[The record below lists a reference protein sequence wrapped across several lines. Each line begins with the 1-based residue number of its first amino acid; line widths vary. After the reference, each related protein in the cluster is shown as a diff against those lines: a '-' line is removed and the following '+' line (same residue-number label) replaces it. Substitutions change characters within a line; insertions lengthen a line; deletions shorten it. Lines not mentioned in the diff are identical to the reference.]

1 MAYNRGILSD
11 KYWLRQAFM
20 IEDSKR
26 DLREVD
32 LRLQSFSTNELKF
45 TDTTPGGNFAINP
58 APQFT
63 ANADLR
69 PEVGDH
75 RLASRKPN
83 GKGMGRYYS
92 EAIDDNAQIIQ
103 MRMGVAQHTPL
114 NRYFMHFYNPQAARI
129 ARTGRADMG
138 FFGGVG
144 KAAGYALQ
152 VVFWPLVGVSVLANT
167 WNGLTGKPRTRYYY
181 LKPTMP
187 TYWAAV
193 QAIVNQLSVN
203 TGLIPRV
210 GGTTAVNGAMAGGF
224 QYTESDLK
232 TFAAILPDIFNAS
245 EPGTIDVF
253 KIANRAQRL
262 ARKQELEIMAMLDK
276 DQPDSLKRVE
286 HFLTGPLF
294 ESKQPDFK
302 SHFDRWLQTRMGMVS
317 NPNPS
322 AALAGAIADQSTDP
336 LTAAPTYGPTSYS
349 EVVATTKEEAEA
361 SSGWWNAE
369 LNDGSAWVGFKV
381 NYTGAVSDSFSSSA
395 TESDISSK
403 INSMS
408 SSARSTRFSL
418 ADGAITDGVIGKILG
433 TAATAA
439 KDVIGG
445 FAEAMSLSGLAV
457 LGGNAFTDIP
467 KHWDSSEAQI
477 GTTSYTMVLNSWCG
491 NPLSRLLNIHLPLA
505 CILAAALPLST
516 GSHSYT
522 SPFLIE
528 YYDKGRA
535 QSRLGLI
542 TSLSLSRGEGNTGW
556 TTDGHALSITC
567 TFTIQELSSVLHMPI
582 STGVSIGEV
591 AAGAATSAA
600 GALIDET
607 TGESLLGN
615 ALSIVTGALTG
626 AFSDDSLYTDYM
638 AVLGSLGL
646 ADQIYPMRKLKLALT
661 KQRADFQTHTSI
673 AKLAAVMGNTTL
685 GQIASIPFDG
695 TVR

>member
-1 MAYNRGILSD
+1 
-11 KYWLRQAFM
+11 M
-20 IEDSKR
+20 IQDSQK
-26 DLREVD
+26 DLKEVD
-32 LRLQSFSTNELKF
+32 RRLQSFSTVELKF
-45 TDTTPGGNFAINP
+45 TDTSPGGNFAINP

-63 ANADLR
+63 EYADLR
-69 PEVGDH
+69 PELGGKRV
-75 RLASRKPN
+75 ASRRAN

-114 NRYFMHFYNPQAARI
+114 SRFFMHFYNAQAARI
-129 ARTGRADMG
+129 SRTGRADMS

-144 KAAGYALQ
+144 KAIGYGLQ
-152 VVFWPLVGVSVLANT
+152 IVFWPLAGISILANT

-193 QAIVNQLSVN
+193 QNIVNQLSVN

-210 GGTTAVNGAMAGGF
+210 GGAGTINKQLGDSYT
-224 QYTESDLK
+224 YTEAELK
-232 TFAAILPDIFNAS
+232 AFESILPDIFNAN

-262 ARKQELEIMAMLDK
+262 ARKQELEIMRMIDK
-276 DQPDSLKRVE
+276 EGASMSRELQL
-286 HFLTGPLF
+286 FLVGPIF
-294 ESKQPDFK
+294 EDKPKAFK
-302 SHFDRWLQTRMGMVS
+302 TYMDEWLNSRMGMASNS
-317 NPNPS
+317 NPTASLSN
-322 AALAGAIADQSTDP
+322 AIANTSTDAA
-336 LTAAPTYGPTSYS
+336 TAAPTMNPTSFS
-349 EVVATTKEEAEA
+349 ETVALTEQEAED
-361 SSGWWNAE
+361 SSKWWQAE

-381 NYTGAVSDSFSSSA
+381 NYTGAITDNFTSGV
-395 TESDISSK
+395 TESEISSK

-418 ADGAITDGVIGKILG
+418 ADGAIGDGVVGKILG
-433 TAATAA
+433 TVGMAATELLSG
-439 KDVIGG
+439 IG
-445 FAEAMSLSGLAV
+445 ESLDLSGLAV

-477 GTTSYTMVLNSWCG
+477 GSTSYTVVLNSPYG

-505 CILAAALPLST
+505 CLLAAALPLST
-516 GSHSYT
+516 GGHSYT

-535 QSRLGLI
+535 QSRLGLM
-542 TSLSLSRGEGNTGW
+542 TSLSVSRGEGNTGW
-556 TTDGHALSITC
+556 TKDGHALQLTC
-567 TFTIQELSSVLHMPI
+567 TFTIQELSSVIHIPI
-582 STGVSIGEV
+582 SSGISIGEAAANAATAA
-591 AAGAATSAA
+591 AAGVIDAA
-600 GALIDET
+600 GGDSVVA
-607 TGESLLGN
+607 N
-615 ALSIVTGALTG
+615 ALTVVAGALTG

-661 KQRADFQTHTSI
+661 KQRTDFQTATSWSR
-673 AKLAAVMGNTTL
+673 LAAVMVNTTV
-685 GQIASIPFDG
+685 GQIAGAPFAG